1 MWRTCDAQSCRG
13 RGQKAEIDG
22 SVVGEEDEDEAFA
35 RVELGAIVGRS
46 LGVSRP
52 RGDGPSGP

>member
-1 MWRTCDAQSCRG
+1 MWRTCDAQSCQG
-13 RGQKAEIDG
+13 RGQKAEVDG
-22 SVVGEEDEDEAFA
+22 SLVGEEDEAFA